1 MENRFERFLR
11 AVFVV
16 VFCTTVY
23 YNKEK
28 EAEKMATELFKNI
41 PSKVGDLVR
50 DVRIGKIGL
59 PDLQRPFVWKDNK
72 IRELYD
78 SMLKGYPIGYI
89 MLWESPAD
97 YDEKKSGIGINGKIY
112 TEPKELVIDGQ
123 QRLTA
128 LVASMYGVKVKDKNF
143 VEREIK
149 ISFNPLTREFAVWT
163 SAFERTPEWIPK
175 VSDVFLAKENN
186 TISAFRRKYIRAV
199 NEARNKREEKALTD
213 AEEDLI
219 ENNINDLLNL
229 SEYSLPTLEI
239 SYNAREEDVADI
251 FVRVNSGGQSLT
263 ENNFIQTLISVY
275 ENETSD
281 QMNLFCE
288 QSRIPASGTSYNN
301 IIAIEPSH
309 LIRMAVGVGF
319 RRARLRYAYMLL
331 RGKNLET
338 GKYSAEERQE
348 NLAKFK
354 EALLKV
360 MDLNNWH
367 AFLNCIGEAGYISKT
382 QIASSNAV
390 VFSYVLYLIAKYDYK
405 LDAVRLKKTIAKW
418 FFMGAITYFYTGS
431 TESEVEKQFA
441 DLRNVHDAEQFIAY
455 IERTITTRFT
465 EDYFRLTLP
474 NELNSAAAISPAWNG
489 YIAAQVVL
497 NTPMLFSATPVS
509 KYFILGASGTKNAVD
524 KHHIFPKNY
533 LTQIGYMTDRE
544 RNQIANFTYLDYVTN
559 IDISDDPPVEYVER
573 YRNRMGEAEYHK
585 TCEDHALP
593 PDFEKMEYIEFL
605 KERRL
610 RMAQIVQKAYKKL
623 CE

>member
-1 MENRFERFLR
+1 
-11 AVFVV
+11 
-16 VFCTTVY
+16 
-23 YNKEK
+23 
-28 EAEKMATELFKNI
+28 MATELFKNI

-559 IDISDDPPVEYVER
+559 IDISDDPPVEYVGR
-573 YRNRMGEAEYHK
+573 YRNRMGETEYHK

>member
-1 MENRFERFLR
+1 
-11 AVFVV
+11 
-16 VFCTTVY
+16 
-23 YNKEK
+23 
-28 EAEKMATELFKNI
+28 MATELFKNI

-573 YRNRMGEAEYHK
+573 YRNWMGETEYHK

>member
-1 MENRFERFLR
+1 
-11 AVFVV
+11 
-16 VFCTTVY
+16 
-23 YNKEK
+23 
-28 EAEKMATELFKNI
+28 MATELFKNI

-338 GKYSAEERQE
+338 GKYSTEERQE
-348 NLAKFK
+348 NLVKFK

-573 YRNRMGEAEYHK
+573 YRNRMGETEYHK
-585 TCEDHALP
+585 TREDHALP

>member
-1 MENRFERFLR
+1 
-11 AVFVV
+11 
-16 VFCTTVY
+16 
-23 YNKEK
+23 
-28 EAEKMATELFKNI
+28 MATELFKNI

-281 QMNLFCE
+281 QMNMFCE

-431 TESEVEKQFA
+431 TESKVEKQFA

>member
-1 MENRFERFLR
+1 
-11 AVFVV
+11 
-16 VFCTTVY
+16 
-23 YNKEK
+23 
-28 EAEKMATELFKNI
+28 MATELFKNI

-199 NEARNKREEKALTD
+199 NEARNKRVEKALTD

-348 NLAKFK
+348 NLARFK